1 MVEKSKTNPPT
12 KATIYIDVEDEITS
26 IIDKV
31 EAADAKLAALVLPKK
46 SSALQSIVNM
56 RLLKRGADDA
66 GKKIVLITND
76 QKILP
81 LAGAASVYVAKN
93 LQSKPYIP
101 ASPVPVRGQ
110 TAVADEA
117 EQLSEEKATLDD
129 HRARGEIAV
138 AEEVEEP
145 ETISLAAEADEAE
158 STDATKDPL
167 KKPTVKDKKLKIPNF
182 DKFRLRLVLIIA
194 GIIGL
199 IVFLFLAT
207 KVLPKAAITIQTTS
221 TPVSANFDLTTADS
235 AKAVDSEKSIVPA
248 VLKTSDQTSTQQVP
262 ATGQQ
267 NKGEKASGPVTL
279 KNCGTS
285 VVTVPAGT
293 AVSTGGLVYITQAA
307 KSLGALPAPCPSTG
321 ANTADVD
328 VVAQTPGAKYNVGAG
343 QTFAVSGYSNVSAS
357 NAAAFSGGTDSV
369 VTIVQQ
375 SDIDG
380 AKSKITTQSSDDFSK
395 NFQKKL
401 DEEGF
406 YVITSTLKIAEP
418 VTTATPEVGQ
428 PATTVTVN
436 IKITY
441 SIVAL
446 KKDDLKQI
454 VSDRLE
460 KQIDKAKQQI
470 LDKDLLKNLTASVQN
485 QTSPTNMTLNIT
497 VEASATPNID
507 TEAIKRQAGGLK
519 KGDIRNFVG
528 QLPGVKD
535 VDVNM
540 SPFWVSKAPNKPARI
555 TVTLEQV
562 KE

>member
-1 MVEKSKTNPPT
+1 MMVEKSKTNPPT

-110 TAVADEA
+110 TAV
-117 EQLSEEKATLDD
+117 
-129 HRARGEIAV
+129 
-138 AEEVEEP
+138 
-145 ETISLAAEADEAE
+145 ADEAE

-307 KSLGALPAPCPSTG
+307 KSLGALPAPCPSAG

-380 AKSKITTQSSDDFSK
+380 AKSKNTTQKSDDFSK
-395 NFQKKL
+395 NYQKKL
-401 DEEGF
+401 DEESF
-406 YVITSTLKIAEP
+406 LVITSTLKIAEP
-418 VTTATPEVGQ
+418 VTTATPQVGQ

>member
-1 MVEKSKTNPPT
+1 MMVEKSKTNPPT

-110 TAVADEA
+110 TAV
-117 EQLSEEKATLDD
+117 
-129 HRARGEIAV
+129 
-138 AEEVEEP
+138 
-145 ETISLAAEADEAE
+145 ADEAE

-357 NAAAFSGGTDSV
+357 NAAAFSGG
-369 VTIVQQ
+369 
-375 SDIDG
+375 
-380 AKSKITTQSSDDFSK
+380 
-395 NFQKKL
+395 
-401 DEEGF
+401 
-406 YVITSTLKIAEP
+406 
-418 VTTATPEVGQ
+418 
-428 PATTVTVN
+428 
-436 IKITY
+436 
-441 SIVAL
+441 
-446 KKDDLKQI
+446 
-454 VSDRLE
+454 
-460 KQIDKAKQQI
+460 
-470 LDKDLLKNLTASVQN
+470 
-485 QTSPTNMTLNIT
+485 
-497 VEASATPNID
+497 
-507 TEAIKRQAGGLK
+507 GG
-519 KGDIRNFVG
+519 R
-528 QLPGVKD
+528 GV
-535 VDVNM
+535 
-540 SPFWVSKAPNKPARI
+540 PIF
-555 TVTLEQV
+555 
-562 KE
+562 